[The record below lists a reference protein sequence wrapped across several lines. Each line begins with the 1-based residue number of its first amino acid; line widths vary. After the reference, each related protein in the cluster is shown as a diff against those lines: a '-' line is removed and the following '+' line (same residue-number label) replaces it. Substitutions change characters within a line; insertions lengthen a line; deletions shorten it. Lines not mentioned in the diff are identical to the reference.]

1 MRSSSFAGMIQLA
14 DATPLSPFAATA
26 CALRHASIPAAL
38 FNDLGCYCGSALN
51 VAKRGLPIDETDH
64 CCYVYDTCVQD
75 SSEANCNSPDETFDA
90 LCVDGDDTVVC
101 LDETSK
107 CCKCVRILAQCIRQA
122 VEFHDVAHFAPLV
135 DASDPEDDAVCYP
148 VDEESRARKTALL
161 HRMDVADA
169 LEQISTMWT
178 EAKAARAAWKEGAA
192 LHTYASEAVENV
204 ETNLVKSAEKEMTEK
219 LHAEIENARGALRSR
234 LAGVVSSLADAIQNN
249 KQLSSLLLSQAIP
262 VDNGGSNDDDGKEE
276 AQQEEGLR

>member
-1 MRSSSFAGMIQLA
+1 
-14 DATPLSPFAATA
+14 
-26 CALRHASIPAAL
+26 
-38 FNDLGCYCGSALN
+38 
-51 VAKRGLPIDETDH
+51 
-64 CCYVYDTCVQD
+64 
-75 SSEANCNSPDETFDA
+75 
-90 LCVDGDDTVVC
+90 
-101 LDETSK
+101 
-107 CCKCVRILAQCIRQA
+107 
-122 VEFHDVAHFAPLV
+122 
-135 DASDPEDDAVCYP
+135 
-148 VDEESRARKTALL
+148 
-161 HRMDVADA
+161 MDVADT

>member
-1 MRSSSFAGMIQLA
+1 MMMMAARCRRHSSSSHSVLLQPLVVAVIMCSATMMMMSSLCVMRSSSFAGMIQLA

-75 SSEANCNSPDETFDA
+75 SSEANCNSPDEAFDA

-122 VEFHDVAHFAPLV
+122 VEFHDGSFARSSFLIIYYPL
-135 DASDPEDDAVCYP
+135 
-148 VDEESRARKTALL
+148 KN
-161 HRMDVADA
+161 
-169 LEQISTMWT
+169 
-178 EAKAARAAWKEGAA
+178 
-192 LHTYASEAVENV
+192 HTN
-204 ETNLVKSAEKEMTEK
+204 
-219 LHAEIENARGALRSR
+219 
-234 LAGVVSSLADAIQNN
+234 SLAH
-249 KQLSSLLLSQAIP
+249 SSSTTII
-262 VDNGGSNDDDGKEE
+262 
-276 AQQEEGLR
+276 